1 VSLSQLRCLFTAKA
15 YQPIVVIRADAPGT
29 ALSEPGQVE
38 TDLLRHSSPDAAG
51 RSAASDIL
59 GDLQTVGVQSN
70 ATGVPSDADSQ
81 SILDDIGTWPPETNG
96 LTTFAIDNGEHLA
109 GPGIIPTQ
117 GAMSAPPVVDQG
129 QDRETPQLDQ
139 AALFDDRQFVAMELP
154 PSDEQGD

>member
-1 VSLSQLRCLFTAKA
+1 MSLPQLRCLFTTKA
-15 YQPIVVIRADAPGT
+15 YRPTVVIKADAPGT

-51 RSAASDIL
+51 RSVVSDIL
-59 GDLQTVGVQSN
+59 GDFQTVGSN
-70 ATGVPSDADSQ
+70 VIGVPSEADSQ
-81 SILDDIGTWPPETNG
+81 SIPNDIGAWPPETNG

-129 QDRETPQLDQ
+129 QDWETPQLDQ
-139 AALFDDRQFVAMELP
+139 AALFDDRQFVGMELP
-154 PSDEQGD
+154 PPDEQGD